1 MKFPIYRPRGEGP
14 PDVKDDIFKVWQEQ
28 TFYSNSAL
36 KNKDE
41 NLL

>member
-28 TFYSNSAL
+28 TFHSIFNSPL
-36 KNKDE
+36 KN
-41 NLL
+41 

>member
-28 TFYSNSAL
+28 TFYST
-36 KNKDE
+36 
-41 NLL
+41 